1 MRVSTAAVRRLDPW
15 AITAICAV
23 ALTRFVSR
31 SHLLY
36 DIDSVNFALGILRF
50 DPAAH
55 QPHPPGYFLYI
66 CLGRLVNRF
75 VGDPNAALVAISIAA
90 SCGAA
95 WMIYLLAQEWFD
107 REAARMSL
115 IIFLFSPLCWFHG
128 VVALTYIVE
137 VFFSG
142 LVGFLCWRVYAGR
155 TGLAIPAAIA
165 FGVAAGFRP
174 STAMLLGPLL
184 LISLWRAPRRRRVAA
199 ILAMGGAILLWLLPM
214 ASAAGGVREL
224 LGSAGH
230 LWSTVA
236 GRRTTLASPW
246 LAVARTVTIAWI
258 FVLCFGSASLLL
270 LRWGRSGLAS
280 DSDRRRFVK
289 VWTVPGFLFFA
300 FVFLNYV
307 NSGYL
312 LVLSPPVFAI
322 LAARLSAYCRH
333 DGNRGWR
340 HIAIVCGAA
349 ANCAVFAFAP
359 LYCTHRG
366 IRQFEADM
374 AAIQQDF
381 QTLANPQKTLLIGFD
396 SHFLGYRHA
405 GYYLPQFVTVQYP
418 EVGYADGQRVFLM
431 YGRDTVLARELATDS
446 FDRFI
451 LFPLPQDDGYARYL
465 KTVLARLPAGAIQT
479 ATLGGRTVL
488 TGPIG
493 TIPLLFST
501 TAARSPKLS
510 ARETQH

>member
-1 MRVSTAAVRRLDPW
+1 MRVSIAAVRRLDPW
-15 AITAICAV
+15 AIAAICAI
-23 ALTRFVSR
+23 ALTRFVFR

-50 DPAAH
+50 DPTAH

-66 CLGRLVNRF
+66 SLGRLVNRF
-75 VGDPNAALVAISIAA
+75 VGDANAALVAISIAA

-95 WMIYLLAQEWFD
+95 WMIYLLAREWFD
-107 REAARMSL
+107 RDAARMSL
-115 IIFLFSPLCWFHG
+115 MLFLFSPLCWFHG

-155 TGLAIPAAIA
+155 TEFAIPAAIA

-174 STAMLLGPLL
+174 SSAMLLGPLF
-184 LISLWRAPRRRRVAA
+184 LIALWRAPLKRRTAA
-199 ILAMGGAILLWLLPM
+199 VLALGCAVLLWLVPM
-214 ASAAGGVREL
+214 ASAAGGLRQL

-246 LAVARTVTIAWI
+246 LAVARSVTIAWI

-289 VWTVPGFLFFA
+289 VWTVPGLLFFA

-322 LAARLSAYCRH
+322 LAARLSECCRH
-333 DGNRGWR
+333 GGNRGSR
-340 HIAIVCGAA
+340 RIAIVCGAA
-349 ANCAVFAFAP
+349 ANCAVFACAP

-366 IRQFEADM
+366 IRQFETEM
-374 AAIQQDF
+374 TAIQRDF
-381 QTLANPQKTLLIGFD
+381 RTLASPQKTLLIGFD

-418 EVGYADGQRVFLM
+418 EVEYADGRRVFLM
-431 YGRDTVLARELATDS
+431 YGRDTVLAREFAASS

-451 LFPLPQDDGYARYL
+451 LFPLPKDDEYARYL
-465 KTVLARLPAGAIQT
+465 KTVLAKLPDGAIQT

-488 TGPIG
+488 TGPIE
-493 TIPLLFST
+493 IISRLFST
-501 TAARSPKLS
+501 TAMANPRLA
-510 ARETQH
+510 ARENQH